1 MIHRKITEKLQGIK
15 KDAKHEA
22 KTSDGRSIK
31 RNLGRISDILEKNYL
46 TKNIEEKDVSIM
58 RGLIVGD
65 SKPVS
70 LDNIV
75 LCQKIDVSP
84 NGKEKTINIIHK
96 ASDSQYI
103 AIICETPQDVVR
115 LVEGGVPIKKVNIGN
130 MHMAEGKRQVSKAVC
145 VDDNDVKAFRRL
157 QELGVDLEIRRVPS
171 ESAESL
177 DELFK

>member
-1 MIHRKITEKLQGIK
+1 MIYDTPENSRKLQEIK

-75 LCQKIDVSP
+75 LCQKNRCKS
-84 NGKEKTINIIHK
+84 E
-96 ASDSQYI
+96 
-103 AIICETPQDVVR
+103 R
-115 LVEGGVPIKKVNIGN
+115 
-130 MHMAEGKRQVSKAVC
+130 KRK
-145 VDDNDVKAFRRL
+145 DNKYNA
-157 QELGVDLEIRRVPS
+157 
-171 ESAESL
+171 
-177 DELFK
+177 